1 MPDRIFIIPF
11 MEPSRFIE
19 VETSG
24 LHSWEITE
32 KYMDLITSPSSEGL
46 NKGDEVLIEKE
57 DGSLLSHH
65 IVTDND
71 LKNGMSRNFSDPVTG
86 FTYRPSHT

>member
-11 MEPSRFIE
+11 MEPSLLIE

-46 NKGDEVLIEKE
+46 NEGDEVFIQKG
-57 DGSLLSHH
+57 DGTLLSRH

-71 LKNGMSRNFSDPVTG
+71 LINGMSRNFRDPLTG
-86 FTYRPSHT
+86 FTYRPSGA